1 MRKKAGKLRILV
13 CNYPKPAIP
22 DPMLDQSTEKK
33 LIEIFM
39 ACDDFCLALQTWQ
52 AKTHLAGVAQPRV
65 LGAGTPGPAR
75 QLADSEALC
84 LVIFYHYSGYK
95 CFEYYYQRLVLAQL
109 RPYFPGLVSYERF
122 VALLPR
128 LLPGFWVL
136 THWLVSQSQRTGQYF
151 ADSKK
156 LVVCHNAR
164 IHSNRVFTGVASRG
178 KSSTGWFYGLK
189 LHLVINELGE
199 VVNFVVTPGNQADN
213 NARVLR
219 ALLGGLQGQCYADR
233 GYLSKL
239 FAEFYQQGLHL
250 ITRLR
255 KGMKGAILPYVQ
267 AIKLRKRALIESV
280 NDLLTSVFDLEHS
293 RHRSPVNAF
302 VHLLGGL
309 CAYCFYDHKPAV
321 FLPNFVLQ

>member
-1 MRKKAGKLRILV
+1 
-13 CNYPKPAIP
+13 
-22 DPMLDQSTEKK
+22 MLDQNTEKK

-39 ACDDFCLALQTWQ
+39 ACDDFCLALHAWQ
-52 AKTHLAGVAQPRV
+52 ASGHLAGPTQRV
-65 LGAGTPGPAR
+65 TASPGPAR
-75 QLADSEALC
+75 QLDDSEALC

-95 CFEYYYQRLVLAQL
+95 CFEYYYQRLVLTEL
-109 RPYFPGLVSYERF
+109 KTYFPGLVSYERF

-128 LLPGFWVL
+128 LLPGLWVL
-136 THWLVSQSQRTGQYF
+136 SRWLSGQSQRTGQYF

-164 IHSNRVFTGVASRG
+164 IHANRVFAGVASRG

-189 LHLVINELGE
+189 LHLVINEWGQI
-199 VVNFVVTPGNQADN
+199 VNFLITPGNQADN
-213 NARVLR
+213 NAQVLK

-233 GYLSKL
+233 GYLTKL
-239 FAEFYQQGLHL
+239 FAEFYQQGLQL
-250 ITRLR
+250 VTRLR

-280 NDLLTSVFDLEHS
+280 NDLLTSVFDLDHS

-302 VHLLGGL
+302 VHLLAGL
-309 CAYCFYDHKPAV
+309 CAYCFYDHKPTV
-321 FLPNFVLQ
+321 FLPNFVIG